1 MSPDFTDVVTGE
13 GLEEV
18 CIFNIRINPLR
29 RREFLSIIE
38 HGIKNRRQIAQFGVN
53 SATIN
58 DIVRNDEF
66 RDTINNAD
74 LVHIDGMSVVWA
86 LRSFGCP
93 VPERVATP
101 DLADDILA
109 MADRERMSVF
119 LFGAHEKILSLCR
132 KNIEKKFPNIIIS
145 GSRNGYYSPEEEKDI
160 FDLINKAN
168 PDILLL
174 GMSSPKKELFFESYR
189 HRLEA
194 RYILGVGGYFDI
206 MSGLI
211 RRAPR
216 WMQDTGLEW
225 LFRLMQEPRR
235 LWKRYLIGI
244 FQFFW
249 LVTKEK
255 FRRAFNRKKE

>member
-1 MSPDFTDVVTGE
+1 MVITVLT
-13 GLEEV
+13 
-18 CIFNIRINPLR
+18 R
-29 RREFLSIIE
+29 RRIYLTLLTKPILISCYSACPRQ
-38 HGIKNRRQIAQFGVN
+38 RR
-53 SATIN
+53 
-58 DIVRNDEF
+58 
-66 RDTINNAD
+66 
-74 LVHIDGMSVVWA
+74 
-86 LRSFGCP
+86 
-93 VPERVATP
+93 
-101 DLADDILA
+101 
-109 MADRERMSVF
+109 
-119 LFGAHEKILSLCR
+119 
-132 KNIEKKFPNIIIS
+132 
-145 GSRNGYYSPEEEKDI
+145 
-160 FDLINKAN
+160 
-168 PDILLL
+168 
-174 GMSSPKKELFFESYR
+174 SSFESYR

-194 RYILGVGGYFDI
+194 RYILVGGYFDI